1 MVKSLPSRRV
11 CTVALVVVGTIVAIA
26 IFVPSTSFQ
35 LAGRV
40 TSPDGSTE
48 ATLIAM
54 EAKEARGYKV
64 CFRRPSARPLNMK
77 RCTEVAYVRVLAANG
92 ESEPVTLIWRSPSQ
106 LEIRY
111 TPAVAVHVYTPVFAW
126 GALRELGASAG
137 YGNRLPEIFVRAVPI
152 GESAGITK

>member
-26 IFVPSTSFQ
+26 IFVPSTSFR

-54 EAKEARGYKV
+54 EARGAQGYKV

-77 RCTEVAYVRVLAANG
+77 RCTEVAYVRSLTPNG
-92 ESEPVTLIWRSPSQ
+92 ASEPVSLVWASPSQ

-111 TPAVAVHVYTPVFAW
+111 TPAVSVHIYSPVFAW
-126 GALRELGASAG
+126 GAIRELGASAG
-137 YGNRLPEIFVRAVPI
+137 YGNRLPEILVRAVPI
-152 GESAGITK
+152 GESAGITN